1 MEWREVSREVAR
13 LRTLG
18 DLVATSVA
26 RHAGRDALVL
36 RDGASFTYREAGQ
49 SIARLQNRLAATGVA
64 QGDRVGLLGENS
76 PAWCIAYLAVVG
88 MGSVVVPILPDFSA
102 EATGSIL
109 KHAGASGLI
118 VSESLRPKA
127 PTGSETGF
135 VLGLDE
141 IANLDGDADPGSRPA
156 IDESDLAAILYTSGT
171 TGDPKGVMLTHGN
184 LVQNIISS
192 MAVIDIRPEDRFLSV
207 LPLAHSYECTIGFL
221 VPFAA
226 GACVTYL
233 GRPPVLSALLPALK
247 EVRPTL
253 MLSVPLIMEK
263 LYDARV
269 KPVFARN
276 AITRALE
283 RIAPLRKLIHR
294 AAGRK
299 VYAAFGGTLR
309 FFGVGGAPLTPNTER
324 FLREARFPYSIGYG
338 LTETAPLVAGTD
350 AEHTRYRSTGPA
362 IKGVE
367 IRIDGASRPGEEGEV
382 LVRGPNVMR
391 GYYRNEEATREVLTE
406 DGWLRTGDLGSM
418 DRDGYVYIR
427 GRLKN
432 MVLGPGGEN
441 IYPEDL
447 ENVINEHELV
457 VESVVY
463 EEAGGLTARVHIDI
477 EQLKERF
484 AAADEEA
491 AALQQRA
498 DEILEEIRKNVNTR
512 VSRHA
517 RLARM
522 ILQWEPFERTPT
534 RKIKRFLYRES

>member
-1 MEWREVSREVAR
+1 MEWKQVSEEIAG
-13 LRTLG
+13 LKTLG
-18 DLVATSVA
+18 DLIVSSVGRYA
-26 RHAGRDALVL
+26 ERDALVL
-36 RDGASFTYREAGQ
+36 RDGASFTYREAGDA
-49 SIARLQNRLAATGVA
+49 IARLQYRLATTGVA

-76 PAWCIAYLAVVG
+76 PAWCIAYLAVAG
-88 MGSVVVPILPDFSA
+88 MGAVVVPVLPDFSA
-102 EATGSIL
+102 EATRSIL

-118 VSESLRPKA
+118 VSESLRSKA
-127 PTGSETGF
+127 PEEPEAGFLLQLEEIVNLESGSH
-135 VLGLDE
+135 
-141 IANLDGDADPGSRPA
+141 DAPRPA
-156 IDESDLAAILYTSGT
+156 IDEGDLAAILYTSGT
-171 TGDPKGVMLTHGN
+171 TGEPKGVMLTHRN

-192 MAVIDIRPEDRFLSV
+192 MAVIDIRPDDRFLSV

-233 GRPPVLSALLPALK
+233 GRPPVLSALLPALE
-247 EVRPTL
+247 EVRPTM

-269 KPVFARN
+269 KPVFAKN
-276 AITRALE
+276 AITRTLA
-283 RIAPLRKLIHR
+283 RIGALRKLIHR

-299 VYAAFGGTLR
+299 VYAAFGGALR
-309 FFGVGGAPLTPNTER
+309 FFGVGGAPLTPTTER

-367 IRIDGASRPGEEGEV
+367 IRIDGASRAGDEGEI

-391 GYYRNEEATREVLTE
+391 GYYRNEEATREVMTE
-406 DGWLRTGDLGSM
+406 DGWLRTGDLGSF
-418 DRDGYVYIR
+418 DRDGYLYIR

-432 MVLGPGGEN
+432 MILGPGGEN

-457 VESVVY
+457 VESVIY
-463 EEAGGLTARVHIDI
+463 DEAGGLTARVHVDI

-484 AAADEEA
+484 AEATEEA
-491 AALQQRA
+491 GALQERA
-498 DEILEEIRKNVNTR
+498 DEILEEIRKDVNTR

-534 RKIKRFLYRES
+534 RKIKRFLYKRS